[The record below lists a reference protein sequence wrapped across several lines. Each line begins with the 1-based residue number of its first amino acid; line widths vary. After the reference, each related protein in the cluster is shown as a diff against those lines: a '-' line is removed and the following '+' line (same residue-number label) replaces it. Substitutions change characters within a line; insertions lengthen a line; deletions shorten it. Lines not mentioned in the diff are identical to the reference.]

1 MQKRDGFGR
10 MINPDEQASLEEERR
25 FLLESLRDL
34 EREHIAGDID
44 DEDYR
49 VLKNGYVHRAAQIIK
64 VLEAGVDAREARPV
78 ASMKR
83 KLGVVATVALIA
95 GASGWFVAQQSGQRL
110 PGQTISGGIE
120 DSTASMLSQARAL
133 NFSEPKTAID
143 LYSKILALNPDH
155 VEALTYRSWLI
166 ALVARDAPDDMR
178 ILAFA
183 AATQGLD
190 RAIGVEPDYP
200 DAHCF
205 LGIVRFRLAGD
216 AAGAKEQ
223 LDICAAMN
231 PPAEVMGFVDS
242 IRAEVDTALNQ

>member
-1 MQKRDGFGR
+1 
-10 MINPDEQASLEEERR
+10 MINPDDQVSLEEERR

-34 EREHIAGDID
+34 EREYAAGDID
-44 DEDYR
+44 DQDYR

-64 VLEAGVDAREARPV
+64 VLDAGIDAREARPR

-83 KLGVVATVALIA
+83 RVGSVVFVVLIA
-95 GASGWFVAQQSGQRL
+95 GTAGWFVARESGQRL
-110 PGQTISGGIE
+110 PGQTLSGGVL

-166 ALVARDAPDDMR
+166 ALVARDTPDDIQ
-178 ILAFA
+178 ILALA

-190 RAIGVEPDYP
+190 HAINIEPDYP

-242 IRAEVDTALNQ
+242 IRAEVATALNQ